1 MTSVYT
7 LRTNSNASNGSNMQ
21 QNNSSGSANSGSV
34 VIPKLDFN
42 EINFP
47 QLGSA
52 KSSNSN
58 GATQRVAPAPQPSCW
73 GNKAVMETVKV
84 PFPVQPVAPK
94 NMIPPLF
101 NKVRKNKKQTYEDEE
116 SGSEDE
122 YEYEDCEPYE
132 EAAAASDSD
141 DDF

>member
-7 LRTNSNASNGSNMQ
+7 FRPTNTNAASASNMQ
-21 QNNSSGSANSGSV
+21 QNNSPSSGNLGSV
-34 VIPKLDFN
+34 EIPKLDFN

-47 QLGSA
+47 KLGSA

-58 GATQRVAPAPQPSCW
+58 GLASRVEPTPQPSCW

-101 NKVRKNKKQTYEDEE
+101 NKVRKNKKQTYEDDE

-122 YEYEDCEPYE
+122 YEYENCEPYE
-132 EAAAASDSD
+132 EEASNSD
-141 DDF
+141 TDF